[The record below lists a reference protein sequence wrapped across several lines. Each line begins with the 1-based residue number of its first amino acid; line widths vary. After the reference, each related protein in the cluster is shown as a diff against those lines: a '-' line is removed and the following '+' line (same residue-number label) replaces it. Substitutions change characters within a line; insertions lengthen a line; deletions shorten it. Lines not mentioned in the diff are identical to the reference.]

1 MEKQSTRKF
10 LKLLIALVALFLLA
24 ASALMLASCKEHVHQ
39 YELDQDK
46 STNATCNQ
54 AGSQTFVCPE
64 CGNIYVNVV
73 PATGQHTWEETKVY
87 PASCESE
94 GWTVFTCSVCGTQKQ
109 DNWTPKLTHK
119 YDVAETHEATCTS
132 DGYQIF
138 ECTFCGDRYT
148 DSQYTAEHPKLG
160 HDWIVNET
168 AEKEEDRTDADGW
181 KVVKAANCLE
191 AGRLEREC
199 ARCGEVESKKG
210 ADATGHKVLDGG
222 KYVDYEKVCAVD
234 KNLVD
239 AEGNRVYAF
248 ECDNENCPV
257 NVVVD
262 SRGTEKHYIKAVDH
276 KMELDT
282 DPTNGYVAATCTE
295 KGKDVFVCE
304 VCGEKETKET
314 AKLDHA
320 YNTIRSDGKTEVVVC
335 IKDDG
340 IKTFAKY
347 MDFMKATVGASTF
360 YDNQATYEANYAA
373 AYNKANEITIE
384 NSTAYKTGTLDI
396 SCVCTRCGAPVVADG
411 HKYIVAKYAEGSFTE
426 LEKDEEGAL
435 VDYSKEVAVSD
446 MNCRYVE
453 ICSACGDIKTEG
465 THRNVSTATCR
476 QGGVCEDCGRQ
487 VTAQLKHAYITI
499 GDMIGADGKYAQP
512 AKATADGK
520 IEGTDLKW
528 KDAYDAYIKV
538 SATETWM
545 VPVAGSCDSAQTTV
559 TVCAQCLIDA
569 AKGTDVTW
577 NQATAAPVGGIANA
591 VSNTNAYVI
600 TTEFAHDYEL
610 TYFDLSATDPAT
622 DAQVQYKDT
631 SCQVGFKTAYVCT
644 KCGDVYI
651 NAPVGDDP
659 ETEKVNEAKD
669 NKAEAYVGAPNAFTD
684 AKGFI
689 LDTDLSGIKKVEGQD
704 DVTFTNITVDQLA
717 KVAAD
722 DHFGQHLIYLEEDY
736 TKTNGYVAAN
746 CVETQKLAF
755 VCLHCGTIVVLQ
767 PKQGGSLSDKDED
780 TGINDIQRTYE
791 FAEYSEINAELG
803 LSLTD
808 LWHDATKI
816 NGDYDKNN
824 HKNALLDCGA
834 HCDAVNG
841 TVKCS
846 DKTDHTTITIDYK
859 FQNEIIKYYKNY
871 SLKVAVVSPD
881 KNDKTLETDT
891 FANHVTALLDGSKYA
906 HCSGV
911 DIKDGIKFTAPK
923 AAAVSD
929 WTKVEAGDT
938 YLVLVD
944 EDGTIYQLTASDVEY
959 FTDDST
965 DGNKEA
971 ISGTTNV
978 VSSDTYYVSFD
989 ANSSATTAP
998 VTASDV
1004 DSLKLA
1010 LANQPVDV
1018 KEGNVT
1024 EKVVTVDVV
1033 ANIAFTG
1040 TDASTAGK
1048 EGFRKLVQDNVNANA
1063 TRLVINL
1070 NGHKISEDYKWGF
1083 NLDGAKAK
1091 SLDEVVFNNGTV
1103 EYTKIESNVLGAFE
1117 IKAGQKYTFN
1127 AVTVISNAS
1136 GIEVGDPVYT
1146 AASGD
1151 VAASW
1156 KVASLVMTDSTVKA
1170 KGTYGVYTEADKDN
1184 CNASTAYDTSI
1195 KAISLKNTNIIMN
1208 YGDKPLTANATQEGA
1223 TALNTAFY
1231 FDAPVAAEI
1240 VGGTFSA
1247 NGQVVVV
1254 RAGSV
1259 SIDGTALNLYTTT
1272 ATENTGRWNTTGNDV
1287 SRAYITVGNNSDSVL
1302 QYTTSLFLDEVK
1314 FGGTDTTETVVY
1326 VASYFKA
1333 DTITAFQKAQ
1343 GLDSDETPIM
1353 VYVDA
1358 GDLVSGD
1365 TVDYVAGRVENT
1377 TQFVNAGDITGIR

>member
-1 MEKQSTRKF
+1 
-10 LKLLIALVALFLLA
+10 
-24 ASALMLASCKEHVHQ
+24 
-39 YELDQDK
+39 
-46 STNATCNQ
+46 
-54 AGSQTFVCPE
+54 
-64 CGNIYVNVV
+64 
-73 PATGQHTWEETKVY
+73 
-87 PASCESE
+87 
-94 GWTVFTCSVCGTQKQ
+94 
-109 DNWTPKLTHK
+109 
-119 YDVAETHEATCTS
+119 
-132 DGYQIF
+132 
-138 ECTFCGDRYT
+138 
-148 DSQYTAEHPKLG
+148 
-160 HDWIVNET
+160 
-168 AEKEEDRTDADGW
+168 
-181 KVVKAANCLE
+181 
-191 AGRLEREC
+191 
-199 ARCGEVESKKG
+199 
-210 ADATGHKVLDGG
+210 
-222 KYVDYEKVCAVD
+222 
-234 KNLVD
+234 
-239 AEGNRVYAF
+239 
-248 ECDNENCPV
+248 
-257 NVVVD
+257 
-262 SRGTEKHYIKAVDH
+262 
-276 KMELDT
+276 
-282 DPTNGYVAATCTE
+282 
-295 KGKDVFVCE
+295 
-304 VCGEKETKET
+304 
-314 AKLDHA
+314 
-320 YNTIRSDGKTEVVVC
+320 
-335 IKDDG
+335 
-340 IKTFAKY
+340 
-347 MDFMKATVGASTF
+347 
-360 YDNQATYEANYAA
+360 
-373 AYNKANEITIE
+373 
-384 NSTAYKTGTLDI
+384 
-396 SCVCTRCGAPVVADG
+396 
-411 HKYIVAKYAEGSFTE
+411 
-426 LEKDEEGAL
+426 
-435 VDYSKEVAVSD
+435 
-446 MNCRYVE
+446 
-453 ICSACGDIKTEG
+453 
-465 THRNVSTATCR
+465 
-476 QGGVCEDCGRQ
+476 
-487 VTAQLKHAYITI
+487 
-499 GDMIGADGKYAQP
+499 MIGADGKYAQP
-512 AKATADGK
+512 ANATADGK
-520 IEGTDLKW
+520 IAGTDLKW

-569 AKGTDVTW
+569 AKGTEVTW
-577 NQATAAPVGGIANA
+577 NQATAAPANGIPASE
-591 VSNTNAYVI
+591 VSSTNAYVI

-659 ETEKVNEAKD
+659 ETENKDESDVNKED
-669 NKAEAYVGAPNAFTD
+669 LYVGAPEAYTD
-684 AKGFI
+684 AKGFV
-689 LDTDLSGIKKVEGQD
+689 LDYSAAALADVADKEGD
-704 DVTFTNITVDQLA
+704 EVTMNNISVTEVA
-717 KVAAD
+717 KLAAD

-767 PKQGGSLSDKDED
+767 PKEGGSLSDDDED

-791 FAEYSEINAELG
+791 FATAQQINEALG
-803 LSLTD
+803 LTVWVNPED
-808 LWHDATKI
+808 VTGEI
-816 NGDYDKNN
+816 DKNN

-834 HCDAVNG
+834 HCNAVNG
-841 TVKCS
+841 NVSCAGKL
-846 DKTDHTTITIDYK
+846 DHTTITIDYK
-859 FQNEIIKYYKNY
+859 FQNKIIKFYKNY

-906 HCSGV
+906 RCSGV
-911 DIKDGIKFTAPK
+911 DISNGIKFMAPK
-923 AAAVSD
+923 AEAVTD
-929 WTKVEAGDT
+929 WTKVTDGAT

-944 EDGTIYQLTASDVEY
+944 EDGTIYQLTATVKY
-959 FTDDST
+959 YTDDST
-965 DGNKEA
+965 ETDKEA
-971 ISGTTNV
+971 TSGTTNV
-978 VSSDTYYVSFD
+978 VSSDTYYVSFTAD
-989 ANSSATTAP
+989 STATTAP

-1004 DSLKLA
+1004 ESLKLA

-1033 ANIAFTG
+1033 ADIEFKADEV
-1040 TDASTAGK
+1040 TDVNN
-1048 EGFRKLVQDNVNANA
+1048 FRHWVQQNVDDAA
-1063 TRLVINL
+1063 TRLVFNL
-1070 NGHKISEDYKWGF
+1070 NGHKITENYKYGF
-1083 NLDGAKAK
+1083 NLGTTAGT
-1091 SLDEVVFNNGTV
+1091 LTEVVFNNGTI
-1103 EYTKIESNVLGAFE
+1103 EYKGISSTVLGAFE
-1117 IKAGQKYTFN
+1117 IHAGETYTFN
-1127 AVTVISNAS
+1127 AVTIISNMS

-1146 AASGD
+1146 AATGE

-1184 CNASTAYDTSI
+1184 CNADTAYDTSI

-1208 YGDKPLTANATQEGA
+1208 YGDKALTANATQEGA

-1259 SIDGTALNLYTTT
+1259 SIDGSALNLYTTT

-1287 SRAYITVGNNSDSVL
+1287 SRAYITVGNNSDTVL

-1343 GLDSDETPIM
+1343 GLDSDEKPIM

>member
-1 MEKQSTRKF
+1 M
-10 LKLLIALVALFLLA
+10 
-24 ASALMLASCKEHVHQ
+24 
-39 YELDQDK
+39 
-46 STNATCNQ
+46 
-54 AGSQTFVCPE
+54 
-64 CGNIYVNVV
+64 
-73 PATGQHTWEETKVY
+73 
-87 PASCESE
+87 
-94 GWTVFTCSVCGTQKQ
+94 
-109 DNWTPKLTHK
+109 
-119 YDVAETHEATCTS
+119 
-132 DGYQIF
+132 
-138 ECTFCGDRYT
+138 
-148 DSQYTAEHPKLG
+148 
-160 HDWIVNET
+160 NET

-199 ARCGEVESKKG
+199 ARCGEVESMKG
-210 ADATGHKVLDGG
+210 ADATGHKVLVGG

-282 DPTNGYVAATCTE
+282 TSTNYKPATCTE
-295 KGKDVFVCE
+295 KGKDTFKCK
-304 VCGEKETKET
+304 VCGETEEKET

-373 AYNKANEITIE
+373 AYNKANEITDE

-512 AKATADGK
+512 AKATTDGK
-520 IEGTDLKW
+520 IEGTNLKW

-569 AKGTDVTW
+569 AKGTDVAW
-577 NQATAAPVGGIANA
+577 NQATTEPANGIENE

-659 ETEKVNEAKD
+659 ETEKVNEAEK

-689 LDTDLSGIKKVEGQD
+689 LDTDLSGIDEVEGQKE
-704 DVTFTNITVDQLA
+704 VTFTNITVDQLA

-736 TKTNGYVAAN
+736 DKTNGYVAAN

-767 PKQGGSLSDKDED
+767 PKAGEALSD
-780 TGINDIQRTYE
+780 TTTSTN
-791 FAEYSEINAELG
+791 INAIENTYDFATYAQINEELG
-803 LSLTD
+803 LTGDDALTK
-808 LWHDATKI
+808 LWNDATTIK
-816 NGDYDKNN
+816 GAYDKNN

-846 DKTDHTTITIDYK
+846 TETDHTTITIDYK
-859 FQNEIIKYYKNY
+859 FQNEIIKFYKNY

-881 KNDKTLETDT
+881 MNDKTLETDT

-906 HCSGV
+906 RCSGA
-911 DIKDGIKFTAPK
+911 DISNGITFEAPK
-923 AAAVSD
+923 AEAVAD
-929 WTKVEAGDT
+929 WTKVTAGAT

-944 EDGTIYQLTASDVEY
+944 EDGTIYQLTTTVKY
-959 FTDDST
+959 YTDDST
-965 DGNKEA
+965 DTNKEA
-971 ISGTTNV
+971 SSGTTKV
-978 VSSDTYYVSFD
+978 VSSDTYYVSFT

-1004 DSLKLA
+1004 ASLKLA

-1033 ANIAFTG
+1033 ANIAFTNSVD
-1040 TDASTAGK
+1040 T
-1048 EGFRKLVQDNVNANA
+1048 ENFRYYVQQNVNANA

-1083 NLDGAKAK
+1083 NLDGAYATN
-1091 SLDEVVFNNGTV
+1091 LDEVVFNNGTV
-1103 EYTKIESNVLGAFE
+1103 EYTGIESAFLGAFE
-1117 IKAGQKYTFN
+1117 IWAGQKYTFN

-1136 GIEVGDPVYT
+1136 GIEVGDPVY
-1146 AASGD
+1146 AAATDS

-1156 KVASLVMTDSTVKA
+1156 NVASLVMTDSTVKA

-1184 CNASTAYDTSI
+1184 CNAGTAYDTSI

-1208 YGDKPLTANATQEGA
+1208 YGDTALTANATQEGA

-1272 ATENTGRWNTTGNDV
+1272 ATENTGRWDATGNNV

-1314 FGGTDTTETVVY
+1314 FGGTDTTETVIY

-1333 DTITAFQKAQ
+1333 DTITAFRTAQ